1 MSSQNFSPK
10 GNRQILFAAGAIYSI
25 LLAIASWKH
34 TLWRDE
40 AQAWLISR
48 DSHSLASVVHNV
60 RYEGTP
66 PLWHFVLYFISR
78 FTLNP
83 EWMKLP
89 NLLFSIATAALIL
102 SASRVS
108 VWARIGF
115 VFSSFMLF
123 EYAVI
128 NRDYMIGIMLLVATL
143 TLFKKD
149 ESKVKISIALSLAAL
164 TSLPAL
170 VVSVCLYPIHLLSGI
185 APSDIRRPG
194 RWLSALGATRIF
206 ALTLFAVC
214 VLGSLA
220 IIHPPDGASA
230 LLGNGQWIRILRV
243 FKFSSVTEA
252 YLPIPDSLYFWNS
265 SLFVHLGRA
274 GSTIIGIAL
283 AGCLCFW
290 CRRKEARYFFIIAS
304 SLLMGEMAV
313 AKMFAMRHIGWL
325 FIVFLLAV
333 ILEGEDT
340 FRASPPDESRK
351 SLWRPALLSGI
362 LCVQVATGL
371 FAIAVSMRYPF
382 SPSEQVVFFLRQQH
396 LDQAPLVFLPD
407 YAGGAVLAYLQHPYA
422 YSIERHTGASFV
434 LWDQMESH
442 AHDVPSKQELS
453 AAAENGIHPV
463 LITEGPLSHEQTS
476 ALGIRFIESFN
487 GGLNASDHYF
497 VYK

>member
-149 ESKVKISIALSLAAL
+149 ESKVNF
-164 TSLPAL
+164 
-170 VVSVCLYPIHLLSGI
+170 
-185 APSDIRRPG
+185 PSRSP
-194 RWLSALGATRIF
+194 WQL
-206 ALTLFAVC
+206 
-214 VLGSLA
+214 
-220 IIHPPDGASA
+220 
-230 LLGNGQWIRILRV
+230 
-243 FKFSSVTEA
+243 
-252 YLPIPDSLYFWNS
+252 
-265 SLFVHLGRA
+265 
-274 GSTIIGIAL
+274 
-283 AGCLCFW
+283 
-290 CRRKEARYFFIIAS
+290 
-304 SLLMGEMAV
+304 
-313 AKMFAMRHIGWL
+313 
-325 FIVFLLAV
+325 
-333 ILEGEDT
+333 
-340 FRASPPDESRK
+340 SPPCPRS
-351 SLWRPALLSGI
+351 
-362 LCVQVATGL
+362 
-371 FAIAVSMRYPF
+371 
-382 SPSEQVVFFLRQQH
+382 
-396 LDQAPLVFLPD
+396 
-407 YAGGAVLAYLQHPYA
+407 
-422 YSIERHTGASFV
+422 
-434 LWDQMESH
+434 
-442 AHDVPSKQELS
+442 
-453 AAAENGIHPV
+453 
-463 LITEGPLSHEQTS
+463 
-476 ALGIRFIESFN
+476 
-487 GGLNASDHYF
+487 
-497 VYK
+497 